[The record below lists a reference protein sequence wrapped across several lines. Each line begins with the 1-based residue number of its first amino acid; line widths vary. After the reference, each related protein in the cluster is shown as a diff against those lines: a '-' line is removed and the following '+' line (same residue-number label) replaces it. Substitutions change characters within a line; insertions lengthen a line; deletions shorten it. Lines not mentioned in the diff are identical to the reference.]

1 MANQTIH
8 NQTYNI
14 GVQSQIPSLNN
25 WMLKNMKLE
34 IQFLFFLLFKVYKP
48 QDAESPDL
56 VPSN

>member
-25 WMLKNMKLE
+25 WMLTSMKKNMKLE
-34 IQFLFFLLFKVYKP
+34 IQFLFFTF
-48 QDAESPDL
+48 QGI
-56 VPSN
+56 

>member
-25 WMLKNMKLE
+25 WILSMKNNMKLE
-34 IQFLFFLLFKVYKP
+34 IQFLFTF
-48 QDAESPDL
+48 QGI
-56 VPSN
+56 